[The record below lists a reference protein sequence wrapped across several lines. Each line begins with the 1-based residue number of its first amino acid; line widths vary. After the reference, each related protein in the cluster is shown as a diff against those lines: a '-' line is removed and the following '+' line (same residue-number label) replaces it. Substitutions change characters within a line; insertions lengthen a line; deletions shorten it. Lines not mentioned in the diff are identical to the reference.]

1 MSNQQIFLIIVFAAA
16 FCIALLSMYLFS
28 ADRVQ
33 RRLIELT
40 EAKKSTL
47 PLQDNIWVEKVVK
60 VAKPFAN
67 LSLPEEGW
75 EKSPLRR
82 RFINAGWRS
91 PSAPTIYFAGK
102 TVLAVGIPML
112 VAIVATQHAA
122 AISRNSLLMV
132 LLLCA
137 AVGYYLPNI
146 LLTNAVEKRKREIFE
161 NFPDALDLLTVCV
174 EAGLSLDQALNKVAA
189 EMQLKSI
196 VLSHELELVLIEM
209 RAGFSKEKALRNLAL
224 RTGVEDIDTL
234 VAMLIQSERF
244 GTSMGD
250 SLRVHSE
257 NLRSKRRFRAEEA
270 AAKIALK
277 LLFPLIFFIFPT
289 LLLVLLGPAFIQIY
303 RVLLPTMAGTN

>member
-1 MSNQQIFLIIVFAAA
+1 MSNQQIFLIIVFAAV
-16 FCIALLSMYLFS
+16 FCIALLAMYLFS

-33 RRLIELT
+33 RRLIEFT
-40 EAKKSTL
+40 ESKKSTL

-91 PSAPTIYFAGK
+91 PSAPTIYFTGK

-122 AISRNSLLMV
+122 AISRNSLLIV

-161 NFPDALDLLTVCV
+161 I
-174 EAGLSLDQALNKVAA
+174 G
-189 EMQLKSI
+189 
-196 VLSHELELVLIEM
+196 
-209 RAGFSKEKALRNLAL
+209 RAH
-224 RTGVEDIDTL
+224 V
-234 VAMLIQSERF
+234 
-244 GTSMGD
+244 
-250 SLRVHSE
+250 
-257 NLRSKRRFRAEEA
+257 
-270 AAKIALK
+270 
-277 LLFPLIFFIFPT
+277 
-289 LLLVLLGPAFIQIY
+289 
-303 RVLLPTMAGTN
+303 

>member
-1 MSNQQIFLIIVFAAA
+1 MSNQQIFLIIVFAAV
-16 FCIALLSMYLFS
+16 FCIALLAMYLFS

-33 RRLIELT
+33 RRLIEFT
-40 EAKKSTL
+40 ESKKSTL

-91 PSAPTIYFAGK
+91 PSAPTIYFTGK

-122 AISRNSLLMV
+122 AISRNSLLIV

-174 EAGLSLDQALNKVAA
+174 EAGLSLDQALNKVAS

-196 VLSHELELVLIEM
+196 LLSHELELVLIEM

>member
-1 MSNQQIFLIIVFAAA
+1 MSNQQIFLIIVFAAV
-16 FCIALLSMYLFS
+16 FCIALLAMYLFS

-33 RRLIELT
+33 RRLIEFT
-40 EAKKSTL
+40 VAKKSTL
-47 PLQDNIWVEKVVK
+47 PLQDNIWVEKVIK

-174 EAGLSLDQALNKVAA
+174 EAGLSLDQALNKVAS

-196 VLSHELELVLIEM
+196 VLSHELELVLVEM